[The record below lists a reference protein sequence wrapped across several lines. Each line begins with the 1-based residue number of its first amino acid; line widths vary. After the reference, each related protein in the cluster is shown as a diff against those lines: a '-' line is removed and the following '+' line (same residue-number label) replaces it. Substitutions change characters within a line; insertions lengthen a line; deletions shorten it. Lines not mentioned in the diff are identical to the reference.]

1 MNPFQNSTLDAK
13 IEAKTTESTDNTEN
27 ANEKVWHIPFQ
38 DKKRLMASIFDK
50 ISTDFVQF
58 SVLRSNVPDPQ
69 TMNFPE
75 IPTFHKFDTAIKINS
90 ATNTYIFMNS
100 VPLQA
105 SKKMKEWFQEQ
116 QKQESTKNNK
126 FFTMDLSTF
135 GENNVKLVLKALL
148 AGEFDK
154 GLRHD
159 HLVAK
164 LVENFDI
171 AYLNR
176 RYNEATRGSGFV
188 HKKRNFSNNSKN
200 NRYNN
205 RNHKNRR

>member
-1 MNPFQNSTLDAK
+1 MELNKLLSTTVKSEANSMNPFQNSTIDAK
-13 IEAKTTESTDNTEN
+13 IEAKTTETTDNTEN

-50 ISTDFVQF
+50 ISTDFVKF
-58 SVLRSNVPDPQ
+58 SALRSNVSDPQ
-69 TMNFPE
+69 MMTFPE

-100 VPLQA
+100 IPLQA
-105 SKKMKEWFQEQ
+105 SKKMKEWFQSQ

-171 AYLNR
+171 AY
-176 RYNEATRGSGFV
+176 
-188 HKKRNFSNNSKN
+188 
-200 NRYNN
+200 
-205 RNHKNRR
+205 